1 MKNRVT
7 EFNAKTQI
15 YRAVGAAFNELS
27 GAGAVDLHSSIMDAT
42 ERQLIRLTLDYYRG
56 NQVHAAEALGMHRN
70 TLRTKIKQHGL
81 VQGVR

>member
-7 EFNAKTQI
+7 EYAARTQI

-27 GAGAVDLHSSIMDAT
+27 AFGAADLHATIMDAT
-42 ERQLIRLTLDYYRG
+42 ERQLIRLTLDYHRG
-56 NQVHAAEALGMHRN
+56 NQVQTALALGINRN
-70 TLRTKIKQHGL
+70 TLRAKIKQHGL